1 MLRAPCVSARVKK
14 VFTLCDQER
23 KNPKKERDAIMKK
36 LEIIVKPGKSSV
48 VREAIEAAGY
58 SGITVSQAEGHGTQK
73 GLTQDKGVGHY
84 RLELVP
90 KIRLELVVPDSA
102 VEPVIAAVVKAARTG
117 EPGDGKIF
125 VSDVKEVIRI
135 RTGERGDVAV

>member
-1 MLRAPCVSARVKK
+1 
-14 VFTLCDQER
+14 
-23 KNPKKERDAIMKK
+23 MKK

-48 VREAIEAAGY
+48 VREAIEAAGF

-73 GLTQDKGVGHY
+73 GLTKQKGAGNY

-90 KIRLELVVPDSA
+90 KVRLEVVIPDSA
-102 VEPVIAAVVKAARTG
+102 VDVVVEAVVKAAKTG

-125 VSDVKEVIRI
+125 VSDVTEVIRI
-135 RTGERGDVAV
+135 RTGERGDAAV

>member
-1 MLRAPCVSARVKK
+1 MR
-14 VFTLCDQER
+14 
-23 KNPKKERDAIMKK
+23 K

-73 GLTQDKGVGHY
+73 GLSKPQNEGNY

-90 KIRLELVVPDSA
+90 KVRSEL
-102 VEPVIAAVVKAARTG
+102 
-117 EPGDGKIF
+117 
-125 VSDVKEVIRI
+125 
-135 RTGERGDVAV
+135 